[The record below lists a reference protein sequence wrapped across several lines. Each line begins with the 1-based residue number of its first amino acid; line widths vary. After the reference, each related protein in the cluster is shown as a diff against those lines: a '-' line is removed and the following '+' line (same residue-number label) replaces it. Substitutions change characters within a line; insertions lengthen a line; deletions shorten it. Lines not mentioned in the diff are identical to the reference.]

1 MRAGRLR
8 HDLQIYQLSDT
19 PDAYGDIGTSYT
31 LTHTV
36 KCRISRLGG
45 REAHKDGGDI
55 STVKF
60 DIHVRYDEDL
70 ELLAPDSELDV
81 TGRRLK
87 VLQCTDPDG
96 MRRVVKIMVEERR

>member
-8 HDLQIYQLSDT
+8 HDLKVYQLSDT
-19 PDAYGDIGTSYT
+19 PDAFGDMGTTYT

-45 REAHKDGGDI
+45 REAFKDGGDI
-55 STVKF
+55 SSVRF
-60 DIHVRYDEDL
+60 DIHCRYDADL
-70 ELLAPDSELDV
+70 ELLAPDSEVEV

-96 MRRVVKIMVEERR
+96 MRRVVKIIAEERR